1 MLPTIVQSASRS
13 SASSS
18 SPPRAW
24 QSAGGSR
31 CRRARRDG
39 AECVVRVRLG
49 VEAEEL
55 VALERRAVVRLPASR
70 ASQIA
75 GWIAQRR
82 SARRDRVED
91 ERRRSP
97 RATSEVQ
104 GLPMLL
110 STSRIESISSA
121 QRRSLTLRSFLA
133 RGVCQGGST
142 KGARCAVGRRVST
155 HNNEQMD
162 PLRSDITI

>member
-1 MLPTIVQSASRS
+1 MLPTVVQSASRS

-39 AECVVRVRLG
+39 AECVVRVRLC

-55 VALERRAVVRLPASR
+55 VALERRAVVRLPAAR

-82 SARRDRVED
+82 SARRDRAED

-97 RATSEVQ
+97 RATNECKA
-104 GLPMLL
+104 
-110 STSRIESISSA
+110 SRCCCRRAGSSRSQAPSVARSPSGASWREECVRAA
-121 QRRSLTLRSFLA
+121 QRKERDARS
-133 RGVCQGGST
+133 GGGS
-142 KGARCAVGRRVST
+142 AR
-155 HNNEQMD
+155 
-162 PLRSDITI
+162 TIMNKWIR